1 MAIKYI
7 IDNADNSLGTQ
18 SISGTLSVSNLSI
31 TNISATS
38 SLTKYVVVDEDGNT
52 FYQTGGSGVSLT
64 VADYDTGLTF
74 SNVENI
80 IFRGGTVNV
89 PSGGGTAMGVLATG
103 TSSSP
108 TVVVWIP
115 APPQAVYASHF
126 NTTDGNT
133 NGAVSRSLSI
143 STVRI
148 STPTSEGIPFETGST
163 PNTAWAGTN
172 QPATTSSTPVISGG
186 GLITGFSENSGGDS
200 TITVEVFKANGTAT
214 FSTYTTP
221 ILYQNGVHTDS
232 AGITVTI
239 GSYAI
244 DDSGF
249 PDIYTTKYKA
259 TVSISI
265 NMATIFAAYS
275 LDGGRYSIK
284 ITHKSDTITDGGTTY
299 TYTASDV
306 FYDTNPNKPSI
317 DGLTSIIESTN
328 SSNILTKHIS
338 GVEYYISG
346 SQFELTTTGINN
358 LNKNTQG
365 FSNGTTKNFT
375 ITGTNYNLPQRDL
388 QAWSPSVG
396 TFIGWS
402 NLYTNT
408 GITFSYTSWAISS
421 STTFRYRGAGAVATS
436 QDFDPWAIGTVSNS
450 SGASV
455 LIDQVSDNST
465 RLGESFNGE
474 TERLVRGSST
484 FSAWDSTATLGNAI
498 SNQTGTGPFC
508 DACLVGGYLV
518 RPDKYWLSAG
528 LTTLQPNLTSYKPDK
543 NGSNPD
549 YSGVAYQTIAT
560 YHRRFYTSS
569 ALNIPSF
576 IMTFSGTASGYADF
590 NAALS
595 ASQLKVYVRRIASP
609 TGNYGPTANPL
620 SLHGSNLYNSGV
632 FNDNGAIDSAATAIR
647 TTNTG
652 SSISGTFGGK
662 PANIGF
668 WMELQIVDSAIKID
682 YINVTL
688 IFSNASSDAAPVT

>member
-1 MAIKYI
+1 M
-7 IDNADNSLGTQ
+7 
-18 SISGTLSVSNLSI
+18 
-31 TNISATS
+31 
-38 SLTKYVVVDEDGNT
+38 
-52 FYQTGGSGVSLT
+52 
-64 VADYDTGLTF
+64 
-74 SNVENI
+74 
-80 IFRGGTVNV
+80 
-89 PSGGGTAMGVLATG
+89 
-103 TSSSP
+103 
-108 TVVVWIP
+108 
-115 APPQAVYASHF
+115 
-126 NTTDGNT
+126 
-133 NGAVSRSLSI
+133 
-143 STVRI
+143 
-148 STPTSEGIPFETGST
+148 
-163 PNTAWAGTN
+163 
-172 QPATTSSTPVISGG
+172 
-186 GLITGFSENSGGDS
+186 
-200 TITVEVFKANGTAT
+200 
-214 FSTYTTP
+214 
-221 ILYQNGVHTDS
+221 
-232 AGITVTI
+232 
-239 GSYAI
+239 
-244 DDSGF
+244 
-249 PDIYTTKYKA
+249 
-259 TVSISI
+259 
-265 NMATIFAAYS
+265 
-275 LDGGRYSIK
+275 
-284 ITHKSDTITDGGTTY
+284 
-299 TYTASDV
+299 
-306 FYDTNPNKPSI
+306 
-317 DGLTSIIESTN
+317 
-328 SSNILTKHIS
+328 
-338 GVEYYISG
+338 
-346 SQFELTTTGINN
+346 
-358 LNKNTQG
+358 
-365 FSNGTTKNFT
+365 
-375 ITGTNYNLPQRDL
+375 
-388 QAWSPSVG
+388 
-396 TFIGWS
+396 
-402 NLYTNT
+402 
-408 GITFSYTSWAISS
+408 
-421 STTFRYRGAGAVATS
+421 
-436 QDFDPWAIGTVSNS
+436 
-450 SGASV
+450 
-455 LIDQVSDNST
+455 
-465 RLGESFNGE
+465 GESFNGE